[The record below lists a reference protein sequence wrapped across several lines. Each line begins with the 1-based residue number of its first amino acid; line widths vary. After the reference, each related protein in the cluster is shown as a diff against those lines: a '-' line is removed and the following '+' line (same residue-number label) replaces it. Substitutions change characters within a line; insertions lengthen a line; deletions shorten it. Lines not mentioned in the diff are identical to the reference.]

1 MRPYVWRKS
10 DPDGQGFVS
19 VRKSPAVC
27 RILLTV
33 TGALDSND
41 FEVRYRVL
49 GSRDHRFD
57 GRFYVAVTSTG
68 I

>member
-1 MRPYVWRKS
+1 
-10 DPDGQGFVS
+10 
-19 VRKSPAVC
+19 
-27 RILLTV
+27 V